1 MQAFN
6 LQRFIIILPPA
17 PPPSPRRVWRR
28 LPRGNQF
35 RICGAQL
42 LLQPNVRALRNDCM
56 WRCTPAAAA
65 AATATSRFFAQGAG
79 VFPGAPRLDADAA
92 AAAADDDA
100 AAAAAAADAAAAA
113 AAVAAAVVLVAV
125 TTPVASTTEAAAAVL
140 AGVVTAPSLDASE
153 TSTAPYPTHQ

>member
-1 MQAFN
+1 MQAFI

-92 AAAADDDA
+92 AAAAAD
-100 AAAAAAADAAAAA
+100 AAAAAADAAAAA